1 MTAVLTKSGE
11 ETQRPREEGHV
22 TAEAEIGVM
31 QLQAKEG
38 QGLPKTPGNQEE
50 ARKDSSV
57 ELSEGTWPLGFQTSS
72 LQNSERVSFCCF
84 MPPSLCR

>member
-22 TAEAEIGVM
+22 TAE
-31 QLQAKEG
+31 G
-38 QGLPKTPGNQEE
+38 QGLPETPGKQEE

-57 ELSEGTWPLGFQTSS
+57 EPSEGTWSLGFQTSS
-72 LQNSERVSFCCF
+72 LQNSEGISFCCF